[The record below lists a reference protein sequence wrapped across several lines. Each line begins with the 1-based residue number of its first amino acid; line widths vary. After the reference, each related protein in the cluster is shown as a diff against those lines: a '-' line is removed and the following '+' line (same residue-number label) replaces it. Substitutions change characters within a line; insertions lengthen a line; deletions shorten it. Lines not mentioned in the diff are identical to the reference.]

1 MKINK
6 YLTATLGCIF
16 GILGTIW
23 VAAYVT
29 HITPDGQAW
38 YMMPTSMTAAVI
50 VVLFVIFG
58 LVAFE
63 KYMNS

>member
-23 VAAYVT
+23 VAAYVI
-29 HITPDGQAW
+29 HITPDGPVW
-38 YMMPTSMTAAVI
+38 YMMPVSMTVAELVG
-50 VVLFVIFG
+50 LFVIFG
-58 LVAFE
+58 IVALE